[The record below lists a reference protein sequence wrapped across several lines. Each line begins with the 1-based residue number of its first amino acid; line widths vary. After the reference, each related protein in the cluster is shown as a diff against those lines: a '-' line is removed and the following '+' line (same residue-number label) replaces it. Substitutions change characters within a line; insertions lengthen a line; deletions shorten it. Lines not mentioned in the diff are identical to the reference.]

1 MNRILAFI
9 KNEPVLIAACL
20 LAAIS
25 AFFVPPDAEY
35 FGYIDFRTL
44 SILFCLMTV
53 VAGLRGIGVFD
64 ILAQK
69 MLSNVKNMRQLVLI
83 PVLLCFFLSMFI
95 TNDVALITLVPFTFT
110 VLALAGGEYEKRLII
125 PVTAMETIAANLGS
139 MLTPLGNP
147 QNLYLFGK
155 ADMSIGSFLLLMLPY
170 SSVSLIML
178 LVWILFLSRKDHEK
192 LEIGF
197 TQKAVLGSKKLMVVY
212 LTLFVIC
219 LLSVVR
225 LVHYGIT
232 LAAVLITVL
241 IADRKTLAKAD
252 FSLLATFA
260 GFFIFIGNMGR
271 IQWFCD
277 ILENIISGKE
287 VLTAVISSQIIS
299 NVPAALLLSGFSDNI
314 SALIIGTNLGGL
326 GTLIASMASLISFKQ
341 LSMKFPK
348 LKGRYLACFT
358 VSNIVFLLIL
368 MGVYFMI
375 IR

>member
-1 MNRILAFI
+1 
-9 KNEPVLIAACL
+9 
-20 LAAIS
+20 
-25 AFFVPPDAEY
+25 
-35 FGYIDFRTL
+35 
-44 SILFCLMTV
+44 
-53 VAGLRGIGVFD
+53 
-64 ILAQK
+64 
-69 MLSNVKNMRQLVLI
+69 
-83 PVLLCFFLSMFI
+83 
-95 TNDVALITLVPFTFT
+95 
-110 VLALAGGEYEKRLII
+110 
-125 PVTAMETIAANLGS
+125 
-139 MLTPLGNP
+139 
-147 QNLYLFGK
+147 
-155 ADMSIGSFLLLMLPY
+155 
-170 SSVSLIML
+170 ML